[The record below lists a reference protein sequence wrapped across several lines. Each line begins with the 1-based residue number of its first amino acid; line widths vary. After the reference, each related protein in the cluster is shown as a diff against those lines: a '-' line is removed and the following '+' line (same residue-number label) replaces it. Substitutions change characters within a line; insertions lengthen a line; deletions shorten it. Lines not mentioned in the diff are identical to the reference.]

1 MKIIK
6 NIFKT
11 ILVIVAIWLVAAL
24 FISKEYNVER
34 SMMISMP
41 TVKVFEYV
49 KYLKNQDEYSKWAR
63 MDSSMKKSFTGTDA
77 TVGFT
82 SSWEG
87 NSKVGKGEQEIKK
100 ITEGKKIDY
109 ELRFEKP
116 MKDVAAAVMSTDSM
130 GPNQTMVKWSING
143 KMKYP
148 MNVMGL
154 VMNKMLGGDLEIGL
168 TNLKAKME
176 AK

>member
-1 MKIIK
+1 MRIIK

-11 ILVIVAIWLVAAL
+11 ILVILAIWLVAAL
-24 FISKEYNVER
+24 FISKEYTVEKT
-34 SMMISMP
+34 MMINMP
-41 TVKVFEYV
+41 TAKVFDYV
-49 KYLKNQDEYSKWAR
+49 KYLKNQNEYSKWGS
-63 MDSSMKKSFTGTDA
+63 MDKNMKMNFTGTDA

-87 NSKVGKGEQEIKK
+87 NSKVGKGAQEIKK

-109 ELRFEKP
+109 EIRFEKP

-130 GPNQTMVKWSING
+130 GPNQTMVKWSISG

-154 VMNKMLGGDLEIGL
+154 IMDKMIGGDLETGL